1 MGAHTKCQ
9 CVFLFPGTP
18 DHSSENNRF
27 QSQLKHHAK
36 ANIHLEEQWKLGKD
50 VEKMEHDLCGK
61 ALCTKWKE
69 DSAEGIAEIIF
80 LSETEEAYSTH
91 GTALAQ
97 IPKGC

>member
-9 CVFLFPGTP
+9 CMFLFPGTP

-27 QSQLKHHAK
+27 QSQLKHHAE

-61 ALCTKWKE
+61 ALCTKWK
-69 DSAEGIAEIIF
+69 AEGIAEIIF